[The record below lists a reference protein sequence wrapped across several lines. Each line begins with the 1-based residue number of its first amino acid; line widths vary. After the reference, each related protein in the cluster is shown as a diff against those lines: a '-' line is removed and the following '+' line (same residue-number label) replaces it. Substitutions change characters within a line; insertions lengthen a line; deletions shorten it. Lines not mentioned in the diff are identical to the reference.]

1 MTEDARLIGFVAV
14 VWVALAALYAFVPLF
29 HMPGS
34 AQVWGAGALIFMALA
49 ILIAVA
55 EARGRRRL
63 ARETTAPAG
72 GTPT

>member
-1 MTEDARLIGFVAV
+1 MTEDARLIGLVAV

-55 EARGRRRL
+55 EARARRRL
-63 ARETTAPAG
+63 GRETTVSAG
-72 GTPT
+72 ATRT